1 VTPDEPGETIER
13 SAAIPE
19 APSSATVSDSSAVPF
34 AFRAARAVRRALGVD
49 RATRW
54 NTEYASGSWQR
65 LRNLDELA
73 HHAVL
78 AGYFARLKPGG
89 TLLDVGCGEG
99 VFQEQLRGCYSRYV
113 GTDFAE
119 PVRQASV
126 RCDPCTRFVEADMN
140 DFTTSERFDAIV
152 FNESIYYHH
161 DPVAG
166 LRRYEQFLA
175 PDGVFLLSMHCKER
189 NDALWSRLEERYQV
203 LDAVTLQNRRGTKW
217 TTKVLVLPGNS
228 LLALHPATE

>member
-1 VTPDEPGETIER
+1 M
-13 SAAIPE
+13 
-19 APSSATVSDSSAVPF
+19 
-34 AFRAARAVRRALGVD
+34 
-49 RATRW
+49 
-54 NTEYASGSWQR
+54 
-65 LRNLDELA
+65 
-73 HHAVL
+73 L

-99 VFQEQLRGCYSRYV
+99 LFQEQLRGCYSRYV

-126 RCDPCTRFVEADMN
+126 RQDDRTHFVEADMN

-175 PDGVFLLSMHCKER
+175 PDGVFLVSMHGKTK
-189 NDALWSRLEERYQV
+189 NDALWEELSARYV
-203 LDAVTLQNRRGTKW
+203 AIDSVTMQNCRGTSW
-217 TTKVLVLPGNS
+217 TTKVLALPGS
-228 LLALHPATE
+228 GMAEAHPPTE

>member
-1 VTPDEPGETIER
+1 
-13 SAAIPE
+13 
-19 APSSATVSDSSAVPF
+19 
-34 AFRAARAVRRALGVD
+34 VD

-54 NTEYASGSWQR
+54 NTEYAAGGWQR

-99 VFQEQLRGCYSRYV
+99 LFQEQLRGCYARYV

-119 PVRQASV
+119 PVRQAAV
-126 RCDPCTRFVEADMN
+126 RSNDTTRFVEADMN

-161 DPVAG
+161 DPIAG
-166 LRRYEQFLA
+166 LLRYEQFLE
-175 PDGVFLLSMHCKER
+175 PEGVFLVSMHGKPKNE
-189 NDALWSRLEERYQV
+189 ALWAALGRRYIAM
-203 LDAVTLQNRRGTKW
+203 DSVTMQNARGTSW
-217 TTKVLVLPGNS
+217 TTKVLALPGS
-228 LLALHPATE
+228 RIAEAHLPTA

>member
-1 VTPDEPGETIER
+1 
-13 SAAIPE
+13 
-19 APSSATVSDSSAVPF
+19 
-34 AFRAARAVRRALGVD
+34 
-49 RATRW
+49 
-54 NTEYASGSWQR
+54 
-65 LRNLDELA
+65 
-73 HHAVL
+73 VL

-99 VFQEQLRGCYSRYV
+99 LFQEQLRGCYSRYV

-126 RCDPCTRFVEADMN
+126 RQDDRTHFVEADMN

-166 LRRYEQFLA
+166 LLRYEQFLA
-175 PDGVFLLSMHCKER
+175 PDGVFLVSMHCKTK
-189 NDALWSRLEERYQV
+189 NDALWEELSARYV
-203 LDAVTLQNRRGTKW
+203 AIDSVTMQNCRGTSW
-217 TTKVLVLPGNS
+217 TTKVLALPGS
-228 LLALHPATE
+228 GMAEAHPPTE